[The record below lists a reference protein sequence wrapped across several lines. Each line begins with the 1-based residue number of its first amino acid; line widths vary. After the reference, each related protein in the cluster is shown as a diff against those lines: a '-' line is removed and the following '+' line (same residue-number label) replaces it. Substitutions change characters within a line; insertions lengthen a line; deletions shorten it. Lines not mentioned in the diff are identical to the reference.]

1 MLARCV
7 EFVYASLQLMN
18 VFEAASAALRDG
30 RPAALVTVIG
40 TKGSTPRDAGARM
53 LIYGDGSSVG
63 TIGGGAIERKA
74 HQLAQEAL
82 DSGRPR
88 RYFAEIDAA
97 ADMGCG
103 GNMELYVEPLQVAP
117 PLYLFGAG
125 HVARAVAPL
134 LRNAGFRVTVV
145 DDRPELAQDDA
156 FPNCVVR
163 REDPVAFA
171 KALQTDDNTHVL
183 LMTHLHSR
191 DQALLGAFLGR
202 PHRFIGMLGSQ
213 VKVSRIFE
221 NLEKAGHS
229 RETMA
234 QVRAPVGLDIAA
246 QTPFE
251 IAVSVVAQLVA
262 ETRGATLPAVAM
274 HRRELDG

>member
-1 MLARCV
+1 
-7 EFVYASLQLMN
+7 MN

-40 TKGSTPRDAGARM
+40 TQGSTPRDAGARM
-53 LIYGDGSSVG
+53 LIYADGSSVG

-74 HQLAQEAL
+74 HDLAREAL
-82 DSGRPR
+82 QAGTPR
-88 RYFAEIDAA
+88 RYFAEINAA

-134 LRNAGFRVTVV
+134 LRQAGFRVTVV
-145 DDRPELAQDDA
+145 DDRPELAIDEA
-156 FPNCVVR
+156 FPRCVVR

-171 KALQTDDNTHVL
+171 EALQTDDNTHVL

-213 VKVSRIFE
+213 VKVARIYE
-221 NLEKAGHS
+221 NLAKQGHTEAS
-229 RETMA
+229 MSS
-234 QVRAPVGLDIAA
+234 VRAPVGLDIGA

-262 ETRGATLPAVAM
+262 ETRQASLPAPAM
-274 HRRELDG
+274 HERELNDES